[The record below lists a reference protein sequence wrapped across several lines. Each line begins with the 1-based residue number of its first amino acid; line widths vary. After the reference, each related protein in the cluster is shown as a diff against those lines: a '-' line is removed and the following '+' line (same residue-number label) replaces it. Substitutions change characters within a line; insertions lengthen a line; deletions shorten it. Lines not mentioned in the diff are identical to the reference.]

1 MPEERCR
8 FTVRLSAE
16 ADRMMKKV
24 MMIEQVYN
32 ICFLGPSCVE
42 KTHQELAL
50 AV

>member
-24 MMIEQVYN
+24 MMIEQAYN

-42 KTHQELAL
+42 KTHLELAL